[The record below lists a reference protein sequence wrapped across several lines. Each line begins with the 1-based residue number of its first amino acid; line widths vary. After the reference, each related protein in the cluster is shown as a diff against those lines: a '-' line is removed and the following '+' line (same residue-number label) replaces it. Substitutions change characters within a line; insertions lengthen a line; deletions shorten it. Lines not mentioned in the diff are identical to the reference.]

1 MARTALLYL
10 PGAALMAFSWIELED
25 PRRTGRMVLAAAL
38 ALVPALL
45 RPPWARVTAALV
57 TAALLLP
64 GGLGLSP
71 FHATGY
77 TKLVGRFWDGVLDYY
92 GVVVPFDPA
101 AHYRMH
107 GVLVVAVY
115 AFCLALGL
123 AIAARKPALASLI
136 VAAGTAW
143 PATLVPARNALLL
156 GFFVLAVVLLLFAGL
171 RARGGIALRPAVV
184 AAVVVLLAAL
194 GATSSPSVAKSAF
207 LGWQHWDLR
216 HSEDAPVS
224 VSYVWDAQYG
234 GIHFPKKVTPVLRIA
249 GPGRSLYWRATV
261 LDAFDGTRWVQQLSP
276 LPLRRDSHGR
286 TLVGVG
292 RSYPRAATRSGNWI
306 HQAIEVEALRD
317 DHLIGASVPVAF
329 ATNRTDVSY
338 NEGGVASL
346 FGKTHR
352 GERYSAWSYEP
363 DPTAAQL
370 LRSPARYPADVLAND
385 LEIDGTRMPVFRAS
399 GRAAR
404 VQAALAAND
413 TLAAYAPLWE
423 QARALAATS
432 RSPYQAAVALEVWLR
447 SAGGFAYDEQPPRAP
462 AGIQPLTYFVTSSK
476 AGYCQ
481 YFAGA
486 MALML
491 RFLGIPARVAEGF
504 TSGTYDPGSR
514 TWTVTDHD
522 AHAWVEVWFDRYG
535 WLPFDPTPS
544 RGSLGSSYT
553 AASLSFD
560 GRDAARQLAP
570 ALHQS
575 AAQIRKRIARGER
588 LGGPH
593 IGASDRAAGRG
604 AGQSALRRHA
614 PNLLLVLVLVALGA
628 VALIA
633 GTKLAVRRSRYASR
647 DPRRIARACRQELID
662 FLRDQRLEP
671 LPGATLAEVAETL
684 DEQLAVSAREFV
696 SAATA
701 ARFAPLEIARVEAHR
716 ARRELRA
723 VLRSIR
729 RHLTPGDRARGLLSL
744 RSLGFR

>member
-10 PGAALMAFSWIELED
+10 PGAALIAFGWIELED
-25 PRRTGRMVLAAAL
+25 PRRAGRMLLAAAL

-45 RPPWARVTAALV
+45 RHLWARITAALV
-57 TAALLLP
+57 IAALLLP
-64 GGLGLSP
+64 GGLGLSS
-71 FHATGY
+71 FHASGY
-77 TKLVGRFWDGVLDYY
+77 TRLVGRFWDGVLEYY

-101 AHYRMH
+101 AHSRMH
-107 GVLVVAVY
+107 GVLVVAVF

-123 AIAARKPALASLI
+123 AIAARRAALASL
-136 VAAGTAW
+136 VVVGGTAW
-143 PATLVPARNALLL
+143 PATLVPARNGLLL

-171 RARGGIALRPAVV
+171 RTRGGIALRPTVV
-184 AAVVVLLAAL
+184 AAVVVVLAAL
-194 GATSSPSVAKSAF
+194 GATSSPSVAKSEF

-216 HSEDAPVS
+216 HSEDALVS
-224 VSYVWDAQYG
+224 VKYVWDAQYG

-261 LDAFDGTRWVQQLSP
+261 LDGFDGTRWVQQLGTLAVRP
-276 LPLRRDSHGR
+276 DNHGR
-286 TLVGVG
+286 TVVAVG
-292 RSYPRAATRSGNWI
+292 RSYPHAAAKPRNWI
-306 HQAIEVEALRD
+306 RQTIEVEALAD

-329 ATNRTDVSY
+329 ATDRTDVTY
-338 NEGGVASL
+338 DEGGVASL
-346 FGKTHR
+346 FGRTHR

-370 LRSPARYPADVLAND
+370 LRSRPRYPADVLAND
-385 LEIDGTRMPVFRAS
+385 LEIDGTPMPVFRAN

-404 VQAALAAND
+404 VQAALAANSS
-413 TLAAYAPLWE
+413 LASYRPLWE

-432 RSPYQAAVALEVWLR
+432 RSPYQVAVALEVWLR

-462 AGIQPLTYFVTSSK
+462 AGIPPLTYFVTSSK

-504 TSGTYDPGSR
+504 TSGTYDSGSK

-544 RGSLGSSYT
+544 RGSLGSSYS

-593 IGASDRAAGRG
+593 VGGSDRVGGRG
-604 AGQSALRRHA
+604 AGESALRRHA
-614 PNLLLVLVLVALGA
+614 PNLLLVLALVALGA

-633 GTKLAVRRSRYASR
+633 GAKLAVRRSRYASR

-701 ARFAPLEIARVEAHR
+701 ARFAPLAVARVEARR
-716 ARRELRA
+716 ARRELRG
-723 VLRSIR
+723 VLRAIR
-729 RHLTPGDRARGLLSL
+729 RHLTAGERARGLLSL